1 MSSSARKSSHCF
13 ACAGSR
19 VAAWTTLKR
28 CWSGAIGEAL
38 MDEIHAS
45 KTGRPGYPLLTLL
58 RSLLLGVWYKLS
70 DEQLAASLARN
81 LLFRRFCR
89 PGDHERNKEIA
100 VTRSGGER
108 PFATYKR
115 LYGLAAMAPNIRKG
129 AKFLTL
135 YGIRDPI
142 PIGIK
147 CA

>member
-1 MSSSARKSSHCF
+1 
-13 ACAGSR
+13 
-19 VAAWTTLKR
+19 
-28 CWSGAIGEAL
+28 

-129 AKFLTL
+129 ARFLAL
-135 YGIRDPI
+135 YGIQDPI
-142 PIGIK
+142 PIRLSAPEFREISRI
-147 CA
+147 